1 MKRYFILVLILVL
14 ALALLRSSI
23 YFVDQAEYVYV
34 TQFGKPVAT
43 FDGNSDAGLKFKLPW
58 PIQSLTRLD
67 HRLQAFDV
75 PTQEFL
81 IRDRDET
88 GNEKPL
94 PLTFDLFICWRIGS
108 LDGKADNDAVDRFI
122 RSFGSLDR
130 AQQYLRTQ
138 VVSRLKIELG
148 DALLTDLLN
157 VDASKLKLNAL
168 MERVRKGPHPHPLSP
183 PGGEGRVRGSDGQQ
197 SLDALADSVGIAL
210 VDVRLRRFN
219 HPLQVRDEIFA
230 KIREE
235 RRREA
240 ETYRN
245 QGLERAA
252 QIRAEGDI
260 EARRLR
266 AEADATRT
274 RLEGQAEAESVRLL
288 NDAAKENP
296 ELYWIVRLLKGN
308 QKMFADDKTQ
318 LILSLDH
325 PLLSL
330 FKNLPTFNGK
340 SIGGQ
345 NNGKAVVGE
354 KGKN

>member
-1 MKRYFILVLILVL
+1 MKRYLALLFVIVLGL
-14 ALALLRSSI
+14 ALARSAF
-23 YFVDQAEYVYV
+23 YFVDQTEYVYV
-34 TQFGKPVAT
+34 TQFGRPVAI
-43 FDGNSDAGLKFKLPW
+43 FDGNTQAGLHFKWPW
-58 PIQSLTRLD
+58 PVQTVTRLD
-67 HRLQAFDV
+67 RRLQAFDV

-88 GNEKPL
+88 GSEKPL

-108 LDGKADNDAVDRFI
+108 LDGKPDDAAVDRFL
-122 RSFGSLDR
+122 RSFGSLER

-138 VVSRLKIELG
+138 VVSRLKAELG
-148 DALLTDLLN
+148 DALLTDLIN
-157 VDASKLKLNAL
+157 VDPSKLRLATL
-168 MERVRKGPHPHPLSP
+168 MERVRKGTGN
-183 PGGEGRVRGSDGQQ
+183 GGEGRQN
-197 SLDALADSVGIAL
+197 LEELAQSVGIAL

-219 HPLQVRDEIFA
+219 HPLQVREEIFA

-274 RLEGQAEAESVRLL
+274 RLEGQAEAESIRLV
-288 NDAAKENP
+288 NEAAKENP
-296 ELYWIVRLLKGN
+296 ELYWVVRLLKGN

-330 FKNLPTFNGK
+330 FKNLPTFHGK
-340 SIGGQ
+340 SIGSPSTTKG
-345 NNGKAVVGE
+345 AVGE
-354 KGKN
+354 KGSP

>member
-1 MKRYFILVLILVL
+1 MKRRLLLATLAVVLLIATCTSVF
-14 ALALLRSSI
+14 
-23 YFVDQAEYVYV
+23 FVDQAEYVYL
-34 TQFGKPVAT
+34 TQFGAPVAT
-43 FDGNSDAGLKFKLPW
+43 FDGARDAGLHFKLPW
-58 PIQSLTRLD
+58 PAQSVTRLD
-67 HRLQAFDV
+67 RRLQAFDV

-81 IRDRDET
+81 VRDRDET

-94 PLTFDLFICWRIGS
+94 PLTFDVFICWRIGS
-108 LDGKADNDAVDRFI
+108 ADGKSDADAVDRFV
-122 RSFGSLDR
+122 RSFGSADR

-138 VVSRLKIELG
+138 VVSRLKAELG
-148 DALLTDLLN
+148 DALLADLINTDPARLQLSAMM
-157 VDASKLKLNAL
+157 D
-168 MERVRKGPHPHPLSP
+168 RVRRSPGKSGEPRLSL
-183 PGGEGRVRGSDGQQ
+183 ED
-197 SLDALADSVGIAL
+197 LANSVGIAL

-219 HPLQVRDEIFA
+219 HPSAVRDDIFA

-266 AEADATRT
+266 ADADAART

-296 ELYWIVRLLKGN
+296 ELYWIVRLLKGT
-308 QKMFADDKTQ
+308 QRMFADDKTQ

-325 PLLSL
+325 PLLQM
-330 FKNLPTFNGK
+330 FRNLPSLSGK
-340 SIGGQ
+340 MGAT
-345 NNGKAVVGE
+345 GKTP
-354 KGKN
+354 GKTTAQGNK

>member
-1 MKRYFILVLILVL
+1 MKRYLILIVFL
-14 ALALLRSSI
+14 LLILALLRSSI
-23 YFVDQAEYVYV
+23 YFVDQAEYVYL

-43 FDGNSDAGLKFKLPW
+43 FDGNTDAGLKFKLPW
-58 PIQSLTRLD
+58 PIQSITRLD
-67 HRLQAFDV
+67 RRLQAFDV

-108 LDGKADNDAVDRFI
+108 LDSKSDSDAVDRFI

-168 MERVRKGPHPHPLSP
+168 MERVQKAPAK
-183 PGGEGRVRGSDGQQ
+183 SDSQQ
-197 SLDALADSVGIAL
+197 SLEALANSVGIDL

-219 HPLQVRDEIFA
+219 HPVQVRDEIFA

-252 QIRAEGDI
+252 QIRSEGDI

-340 SIGGQ
+340 SIGGP

-354 KGKN
+354 KGR